1 MDVTDDQFLIEGLN
15 PLTISGVVAHSGRR
29 YGIRKDWSR
38 LMIKKNPIRGM
49 FGLYEP
55 GLFDGWYPARL
66 GIYGAD
72 GSVLKWVE
80 CKSNAYAL
88 KLKAEYT
95 EKLNEFLSRMVKD
108 EQKILD

>member
-1 MDVTDDQFLIEGLN
+1 MKDDQFLIEGLN
-15 PLTISGVVAHSGRR
+15 PLTISGFYARFGKR

-55 GLFDGWYPARL
+55 GLFDGWYSARL
-66 GIYGAD
+66 EICGAD
-72 GSVLKWVE
+72 GSVLKWVG
-80 CKSNAYAL
+80 CKSNAHAL

-95 EKLNEFLSRMVKD
+95 K
-108 EQKILD
+108 KINNFVDKISDTRGK